1 MTTRKEESRSL
12 DDISLD
18 DIKEDARID
27 GRRQGREAVK
37 HCEIEKNELY
47 KRWKKS
53 GDQRALRNAI
63 AEEAT
68 LAENNSRQYSG
79 HPINEIGRL
88 GLGNSEYGNVTHA
101 YEKGVSEGIEE
112 GLPGRMEE
120 EIAQRIE
127 SLTAEDALRGL
138 RSTDGIDVMGS
149 AIDPRR
155 LVGFFEDYDLS
166 LKDARRVAQI
176 WDGEKTIRGD
186 HFYHSPDRSRAAL
199 MALSEALGYHGV
211 ETVKGGRGG
220 PVLYDYVNSG
230 DTVLPEMYWMH
241 GAEVWVLADTETLA
255 SLGDPRLFHTLPVE
269 I

>member
-12 DDISLD
+12 DDI
-18 DIKEDARID
+18 KEAARTD

-53 GDQRALRNAI
+53 GDQRALLNAI

-88 GLGNSEYGNVTHA
+88 GLGNSEYGDVTHA
-101 YEKGVSEGIEE
+101 YEEGVSEGIEE

-166 LKDARRVAQI
+166 LEDARRVAKI
-176 WDGEKTIRGD
+176 WEGEKDLEKD
-186 HFYHSPDRSRAAL
+186 HLYHHPNRYYGTL
-199 MALSEALGYHGV
+199 LVLSEALDYHGV
-211 ETVKGGRGG
+211 ETVRDGRGG
-220 PVLYDYVNSG
+220 PILYDYVNSG

-241 GAEVWVLADTETLA
+241 DAEVWVLGDMETLA
-255 SLGDPRLFHTLPVE
+255 SLGDPRLYHTLPVE

>member
-1 MTTRKEESRSL
+1 MTTRKEDPRSL
-12 DDISLD
+12 DDL
-18 DIKEDARID
+18 KEDARVD
-27 GRRQGREAVK
+27 GRRQGREAVR
-37 HCEIEKNELY
+37 HCEVGQNELY
-47 KRWKKS
+47 KRWKES
-53 GDQRALRNAI
+53 GDQRALQNAI

-88 GLGNSEYGNVTHA
+88 GLGNSEYGDVTHA
-101 YEKGVSEGIEE
+101 YEEGVSEGIEE

-138 RSTDGIDVMGS
+138 RNTEGIDVMGS

-166 LKDARRVAQI
+166 LEDARKVAEI
-176 WDGEKTIRGD
+176 WEGKRSIQADY
-186 HFYHSPDRSRAAL
+186 FYHRPDRSRAAL

-211 ETVKGGRGG
+211 ESVRDGRGG
-220 PVLYDYVNSG
+220 PVLYDYANSG
-230 DTVLPEMYWMH
+230 DTVLPEMFWMH
-241 GAEVWVLADTETLA
+241 GAEVWVLTDMETLA
-255 SLGDPRLFHTLPVE
+255 SRGDPRLFHTLPVE
-269 I
+269 L